1 VIFLSLFDGM
11 SCGRI
16 TLKKMGVEPTKYYAS
31 EIDKFAIAESK
42 ANFPNTI
49 HLGDVTNWR
58 EWDIDWSSVDLLIG
72 GSPCQGFSAAGKQG
86 GTTAIVN
93 GEKVVVT
100 DRETYLD
107 LKTRSANEDIEFLSH
122 SYLFWEYVLCLDH
135 VKANNPDVKFML
147 ENVKM
152 SAKNLNMITEALGVT
167 PVFIN
172 SALVCAQ
179 NRQRYYWCNFEVTQP
194 EDRGILLKD
203 IIEQTP
209 TSPTVMTDRFVNR
222 QAGRKCLVDNF
233 EVKTSNLSAMEY
245 VKNGRQGDY
254 VNCDGMNFVDRDKS
268 YALTASY
275 SNGVDE
281 KQYFEDKR
289 KQLVFIDNSTT
300 PIKISPAAMVGRKI
314 NPETGKREDSNKE
327 IKTVQYLEVQG
338 HDKLR
343 CLSTAAKDT
352 LVSDLPKGRYVAKY
366 ARYRKLTVVE
376 CCRLQGVPDDY
387 FKASSNTQA
396 YKMLGNG
403 WQCDTIEHIF
413 KCGGIGA
420 A

>member
-1 VIFLSLFDGM
+1 MIFLSLFDGM

-16 TLKKMGVEPTKYYAS
+16 TLKKIGVEPTKYYAS

-49 HLGDVTNWR
+49 HLGDVANWR
-58 EWDIDWSSVDLLIG
+58 EWDIDWSSVDWLIG

-135 VKANNPDVKFML
+135 VKANNPNVKFML

-179 NRQRYYWCNFEVTQP
+179 NRQRYYWCNFEVIQP
-194 EDRGILLKD
+194 EDRGIKLID
-203 IIEQTP
+203 ILEKNVDSKYHH
-209 TSPTVMTDRFVNR
+209 TSKAINYMNR
-222 QAGRKCLVDNF
+222 
-233 EVKTSNLSAMEY
+233 EVKG
-245 VKNGRQGDY
+245 GRTHWDFAHHSDTD
-254 VNCDGMNFVDRDKS
+254 NDKS
-268 YALTASY
+268 ACVTANTHKGAPY
-275 SNGVDE
+275 NVLVERVKPSNP
-281 KQYFEDKR
+281 
-289 KQLVFIDNSTT
+289 L
-300 PIKISPAAMVGRKI
+300 KISPAAMVGRKI
-314 NPETGKREDSNKE
+314 NPETGKREDHNKE

-352 LVSDLPKGRYVAKY
+352 LVSDLPKGRYVAKD

-387 FKASSNTQA
+387 FKVSSKTQA

-403 WQCDTIEHIF
+403 WQCDTIEEIY
-413 KCGGIGA
+413 KCGGIDA